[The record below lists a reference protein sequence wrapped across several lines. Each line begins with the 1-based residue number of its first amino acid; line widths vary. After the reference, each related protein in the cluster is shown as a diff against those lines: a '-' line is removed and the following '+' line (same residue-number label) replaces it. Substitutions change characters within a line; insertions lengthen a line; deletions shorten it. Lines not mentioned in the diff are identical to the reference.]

1 MIFQTFGSIANP
13 FNTLNSASPLAK
25 SSGGYGLFAILGA
38 MVQMV
43 IVTAGLYTLWN
54 LIIAGYGFLNAGGE
68 AKYIEKAWAKI
79 WQSLIGLL
87 IVAGSFVL
95 AAIFGYLIFG
105 DASMLISPRVFTP
118 ES

>member
-1 MIFQTFGSIANP
+1 MTSLLAVITNP
-13 FNTLNSASPLAK
+13 FAVLAPTSPLSN
-25 SSGGYGLFAILGA
+25 SSGGSGLFMILGA

-43 IVTAGLYTLWN
+43 IVAAGLFTLWN

-87 IVAGSFVL
+87 IVASSFVL

-105 DASMLISPRVFTP
+105 DSTILISPRVFIPTL
-118 ES
+118 

>member
-1 MIFQTFGSIANP
+1 MTNLLAAIENPLIRVSNNAALINSKDGS
-13 FNTLNSASPLAK
+13 
-25 SSGGYGLFAILGA
+25 GLFAILGA

-43 IVTAGLYTLWN
+43 IVVAGLFTLWN

-68 AKYIEKAWAKI
+68 SKYIERAWAKI

-87 IVAGSFVL
+87 LVAGSFVL

-105 DASMLISPRVFTP
+105 DASILISPRVFTP
-118 ES
+118 GS